1 MTDTQKRQYLGDL
14 PRDIQDLIYEG
25 LHEQATQLLMKQ
37 KGLQKMQAAME
48 AGRIAMR
55 MSEAFPE
62 TAPGLSP
69 GGGKSKLTSTQKS
82 IISWVLVLL
91 FAAAGCAAVYYG
103 GRGIIMGTA
112 SSKWPSVKGTIKK
125 CEPIRFSSN
134 KKNSSSSVYHARVVY
149 EFTVDGKTFT
159 GDRYSYG
166 EPTQGS
172 YSSADNAKR
181 QFPQGNDIKVYYAP
195 DDPRESVLEAGIIWS
210 KSLGWLVVGL
220 ILVGLTSLVACA
232 IVAVAKDEREAAE
245 QSPAGDSLKAA
256 PEE

>member
-25 LHEQATQLLMKQ
+25 QHEQATQLLMKQ

-62 TAPGLSP
+62 TSPGLSP
-69 GGGKSKLTSTQKS
+69 GAKSKLTSTQKY
-82 IISWVLVLL
+82 IIAWAFVTL
-91 FAAAGCAAVYYG
+91 FAATGCTAVYYG
-103 GRGIIMGTA
+103 GRGIIMGAA

-125 CEPIRFSSN
+125 CEPIRSSSN
-134 KKNSSSSVYHARVVY
+134 EKNRHSTVYHARVIY

-159 GDRYSYG
+159 GDQYSYG

-172 YSSADNAKR
+172 YSSADSAKK
-181 QFPQGNDIKVYYAP
+181 QFPQGTGIKVHYDPA
-195 DDPRESVLEAGIIWS
+195 DPRESVLEAGIIWS

-220 ILVGLTSLVACA
+220 ILVGLTSLVAWVR
-232 IVAVAKDEREAAE
+232 VAVAKDEREAAE
-245 QSPAGDSLKAA
+245 QSPAGDVLKAA
-256 PEE
+256 SEE

>member
-25 LHEQATQLLMKQ
+25 QHEQATQLLMKQ

-69 GGGKSKLTSTQKS
+69 GGGKSKFTSTQKS

-112 SSKWPSVKGTIKK
+112 SSKWPSTKGTIKK
-125 CEPIRFSSN
+125 CEPIRSSSN
-134 KKNSSSSVYHARVVY
+134 KKNSSSVVYHARVVY

-181 QFPQGNDIKVYYAP
+181 QFPQGNDIKIYYDP

-232 IVAVAKDEREAAE
+232 IVAVAKDEREAAK
-245 QSPAGDSLKAA
+245 QSPAGDVLKAA